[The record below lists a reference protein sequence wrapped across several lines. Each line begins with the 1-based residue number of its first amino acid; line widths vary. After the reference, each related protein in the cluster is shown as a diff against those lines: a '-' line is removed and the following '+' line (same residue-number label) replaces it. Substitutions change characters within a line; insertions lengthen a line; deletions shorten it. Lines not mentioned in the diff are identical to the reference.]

1 MKKYGKIALIIGI
14 AVVTVFSTLVY
25 TKRISA

>member
-14 AVVTVFSTLVY
+14 AVVAVFSTLVY
-25 TKRISA
+25 TKRICA